1 MADWSDD
8 TNFFWQSKYGYSE
21 RNQTAIDG
29 SDALANGGKFVIS
42 FLHLA
47 SGKEVFFKAFVTNY
61 SENFNSEWKSET
73 VFGRTDPIVTYAGT
87 RRVISL
93 GFDVPASS
101 EQEAYENMGRLQKLA
116 QFQYP
121 TYFETGGGSA
131 FSEQNEYTIGQSPL
145 VRIKVMN
152 LIQKDLLPGPNIFGP
167 THIDE
172 SLSRSRLFGS
182 YGANNSADAEQGL
195 LSAIN
200 NISFNTD
207 FANHAVF
214 EKTQN
219 TVLPQNFEVTVD
231 FNVIHEKTI
240 GFDEA
245 GDALNPGMPYG
256 VTLKQPTSKEKV
268 DADANPEKRI
278 QLERDRQAAEDIAAS
293 RFQGALGGRR
303 AQRAVDRYE
312 RKSEKGKADDFDAA
326 LASEAQTYLD
336 SE

>member
-8 TNFFWQSKYGYSE
+8 TNFFWQSKYGHSE
-21 RNQTAIDG
+21 RNQTAVDG

-47 SGKEVFFKAFVTNY
+47 SGKEVFFKAFITNY
-61 SENFNSEWKSET
+61 AENFNSEWKSET

-87 RRVISL
+87 RRVVSL

-121 TYFETGGGSA
+121 TYFETGDSVDSA
-131 FSEQNEYTIGQSPL
+131 QREYTIGQSPL

-152 LIQKDLLPGPNIFGP
+152 LIQKDLLPREDLFGP
-167 THIDE
+167 DLLGD
-172 SLSRSRLFGS
+172 LSRSRLFGS
-182 YGANNSADAEQGL
+182 YGLNTSADAEQGL

-200 NISFNTD
+200 NISINTD
-207 FANHAVF
+207 FTNHAVF

-240 GFDEA
+240 GFDLF

-256 VTLKQPTSKEKV
+256 VTLKRPNSKEKV
-268 DADANPEKRI
+268 DAGANPEKRI

-293 RFQGALGGRR
+293 RFRGALGGKR
-303 AQRAVDRYE
+303 AQRAINRYE
-312 RKSEKGKADDFDAA
+312 RKSGKGKADDFDAA